1 MPRFCAA
8 CGGQM
13 ADNATACPACG
24 KAAGQS
30 AGGGAAAAPA
40 AAGGGL
46 ADNVAGGLAYIT
58 IIPAIIFLVVE
69 PYSRNKFVKFH
80 AFQCLGL
87 AVLSIALWI
96 VNVVPVIG
104 WILGLVGH
112 LAVFVIWVICVIKAF
127 QGGKFK
133 IPVIGDFAE
142 KQANA

>member
-40 AAGGGL
+40 AAGSGL
-46 ADNVAGGLAYIT
+46 ADNVASALAYVT

-69 PYSRNKFVKFH
+69 PYNKNRTIKFH

-87 AVLSIALWI
+87 AVVSILCSVIMA
-96 VNVVPVIG
+96 VPVIG
-104 WILGLVGH
+104 WILGPLGY
-112 LAVFVIWVICVIKAF
+112 LAVMVCWVVCVIKAY

-133 IPVIGDFAE
+133 LPIIGDFAE

>member
-24 KAAGQS
+24 KPAGQS

-69 PYSRNKFVKFH
+69 PYSKNKFVKFH

-96 VNVVPVIG
+96 VNVVPIIG

>member
-40 AAGGGL
+40 ASGGGL

-69 PYSRNKFVKFH
+69 PYSKNKFVKFH

-96 VNVVPVIG
+96 VNVVPIIG
-104 WILGLVGH
+104 WILGIVGH

>member
-1 MPRFCAA
+1 MARFCAA

-24 KAAGQS
+24 KAAAQS
-30 AGGGAAAAPA
+30 AGGGTAAAPA

-69 PYSRNKFVKFH
+69 PYSKNKFVKFH

-96 VNVVPVIG
+96 VNVVPIIG